1 MMQNEPNNL
10 KRSCLQQIALFKENI
25 SNLQVAWTNTATRVG
40 GFIALIAGI
49 KTEALKGDVV
59 KRSEKSLPHSLMAS
73 TI

>member
-40 GFIALIAGI
+40 GFIALIAVD
-49 KTEALKGDVV
+49 KD
-59 KRSEKSLPHSLMAS
+59 RSPERGCGEEK
-73 TI
+73 